1 VRVLSLIADP
11 SPHHSP
17 ALLSQVGVLCAVQ
30 LAVVPEFIRLQFQVY
45 VSGFVVTALA
55 FPDRHND
62 AAPGTL
68 GCAVVVVVP
77 LHTQFIIGKH
87 EPAEYTY
94 PTSHLNLH
102 SVVLQITLYTPTVV
116 GTHALPFHV

>member
-1 VRVLSLIADP
+1 LY
-11 SPHHSP
+11 
-17 ALLSQVGVLCAVQ
+17 AVQ
-30 LAVVPEFIRLQFQVY
+30 FAVVPEFIRLQFQVY

-68 GCAVVVVVP
+68 GCAAVVVVP

-87 EPAEYTY
+87 EPPEYIY
-94 PTSHLNLH
+94 PALHINLH
-102 SVVLQITLYTPTVV
+102 PVVLGFTLYTPTVV